1 VKRLLAHLAL
11 LVVALIYGGNYLV
24 AKGLMPDLVGPSG
37 FIVLRV
43 TGALVLFGLLILA
56 RPEKIDRKD
65 VPRMVFCGLT
75 GVGIN
80 MLLVFNGLNSTS
92 PVNASLIMTVN
103 PVLVLIASAVLLG
116 QPIVRRRL
124 VGVIL
129 GGLGAAAILV
139 WSSSGERI
147 HASWQGDLMILVN
160 ATSYAF
166 YLVAVKPLMSK
177 YRPLTVITWVF
188 LFGWLFTTPIG
199 WSQAMAID
207 WSAFGPK
214 QWAGVAYVVL
224 ATTFLVYLLNI
235 FALQNLQPTVVS
247 VYIYLQPLLAT
258 LLSLAQ
264 AHNGGTDYMVDVGWP
279 LFVFGGLIFVG
290 VYLVGRPVRT
300 QVAKG

>member
-1 VKRLLAHLAL
+1 MKRLLAHLAL

-80 MLLVFNGLNSTS
+80 MLLFFNGLNSTS

-300 QVAKG
+300 QGAKG

>member
-1 VKRLLAHLAL
+1 MKRLLAHLAL

-80 MLLVFNGLNSTS
+80 MLLFFNGLNSTS

-290 VYLVGRPVRT
+290 VYLVGRPVRI